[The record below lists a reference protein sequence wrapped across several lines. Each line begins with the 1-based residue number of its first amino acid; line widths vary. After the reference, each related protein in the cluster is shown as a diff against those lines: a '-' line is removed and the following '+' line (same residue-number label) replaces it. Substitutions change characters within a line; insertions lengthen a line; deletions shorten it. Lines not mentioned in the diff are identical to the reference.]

1 MQIVLCFVCL
11 WREYVSQQLAG
22 LAAGKDGGLF
32 QRVDATCMCRQVAIL
47 LREQPLPAAPAA
59 SADVL
64 AAMERRLDA
73 LQQALA
79 QMIAGARGAAPGVQ
93 L

>member
-1 MQIVLCFVCL
+1 
-11 WREYVSQQLAG
+11 
-22 LAAGKDGGLF
+22 
-32 QRVDATCMCRQVAIL
+32 MCRQVALL
-47 LREQPLPAAPAA
+47 LRAQPDPAAPAA

-79 QMIAGARGAAPGVQ
+79 QMSMGACGAAPQVQ